1 MIENDRYRM
10 QKEVDD
16 EQKRFTGN
24 SRHLGI
30 NDDCLNASR

>member
-24 SRHLGI
+24 SCCFGLD
-30 NDDCLNASR
+30 DDCLNAPC